1 MTLANRKQQRVGGES
16 MGYLYDD
23 FADNR
28 AFNRRDRG
36 IPTEETLSVPYQ
48 TIRPGWGATFGTPTI
63 ANSQVEVSSGDG
75 TRLGTWCG
83 MDAGTWEMD
92 FQWPSSVSQ
101 GDIGLKI
108 LGRDDRGREYEA
120 EFDAAGNFVLYDEF
134 GSALVSSTQTVDTS
148 THTIK
153 VTYDGSTFELFWDGN
168 SVGTASD
175 SYGYTGQEQ
184 LLMVEVQN
192 SPDSQTNIKRVQ
204 AYPWI

>member
-1 MTLANRKQQRVGGES
+1 
-16 MGYLYDD
+16 
-23 FADNR
+23 
-28 AFNRRDRG
+28 
-36 IPTEETLSVPYQ
+36 
-48 TIRPGWGATFGTPTI
+48 
-63 ANSQVEVSSGDG
+63 
-75 TRLGTWCG
+75 

-153 VTYDGSTFELFWDGN
+153 VIYDGSTFELFWDGN

-175 SYGYTGQEQ
+175 SYGYDRPRATSDGRGPK
-184 LLMVEVQN
+184 LTR
-192 SPDSQTNIKRVQ
+192 SQTNIKRVQ